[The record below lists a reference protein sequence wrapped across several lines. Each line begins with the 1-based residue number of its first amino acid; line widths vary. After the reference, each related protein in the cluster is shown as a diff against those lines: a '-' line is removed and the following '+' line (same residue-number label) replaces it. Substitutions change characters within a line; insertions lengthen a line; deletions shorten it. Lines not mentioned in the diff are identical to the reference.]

1 MDDLGDSLAAN
12 RASKMIR
19 LIRFLSGADFVR
31 QIAPCHR
38 VSTLLSLTNEPTCTA
53 TENSHVH

>member
-12 RASKMIR
+12 RAFKTIR
-19 LIRFLSGADFVR
+19 LIRFSSEAEFLG